1 MEVHNTEIQRLE
13 LAIPLT
19 LLLSRTS
26 WPVVPVQRKNSSV
39 SARLPERKE
48 LALFAAPYIDI
59 DISDALENQ
68 LSVLNAY

>member
-39 SARLPERKE
+39 SARLPEREE
-48 LALFAAPYIDI
+48 LAPYIDI
-59 DISDALENQ
+59 DISGALENQ
-68 LSVLNAY
+68 LSVLNAF